1 MAYKPKPREEIGR
14 NMSAIHSS
22 ENKTESALR
31 KALHAVG
38 LRYRKYCNDLP
49 GRPDIV
55 FGRARV
61 AVFVD
66 GDFWHGRLLVE
77 EGLAALKRRLRT
89 PTRAYWIT
97 KFQRRVDRDV
107 EVTRLLRSEG
117 WLVLRFWESDIKGDV
132 GRACQEIAAAVRRR
146 HRASA

>member
-14 NMSAIHSS
+14 NMSAIRSS

-31 KALHAVG
+31 KALHAAG
-38 LRYRKYCNDLP
+38 LRYRKYRSDLP
-49 GRPDIV
+49 GSPDIV
-55 FGRARV
+55 FVRARV

-66 GDFWHGRLLVE
+66 GDFWHGRVLVE
-77 EGLAALKRRLRT
+77 EGLAALKTRLRT

-97 KFQRRVDRDV
+97 KFQRRVDRDM

-132 GRACQEIAAAVRRR
+132 DRACRGIAAAVRRR